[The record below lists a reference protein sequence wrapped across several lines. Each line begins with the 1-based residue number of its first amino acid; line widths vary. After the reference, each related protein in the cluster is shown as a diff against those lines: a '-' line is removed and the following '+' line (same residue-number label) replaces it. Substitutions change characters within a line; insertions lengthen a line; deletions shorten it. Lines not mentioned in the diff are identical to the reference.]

1 MFIIRNSRLQV
12 AVLLLAAS
20 LAVLGQTFRG
30 AITGS
35 VTDATGAVI
44 SGANVKA
51 VSAATGLAREVA
63 TTATG
68 DFAIQD
74 LPLGKYTL
82 TVSHGGFQTVQVD
95 NVEVEVGRVSTVPVK
110 MSVAQQAT
118 EIEVTTAV
126 VALETDSS
134 ALNAV
139 IPNQAVQNVPLNGRD
154 FTQLLKYAPG
164 VNGAGSLNGGRIDQ
178 KNWQIDGADNND
190 IWHNSVSVNQG
201 GVSGVAGTLLPIDAI
216 DQFSLQSHGNAETGR
231 NAGSVNM
238 VIKSGTN
245 DLHGTLYYFN
255 RNDALA
261 ARTPFAPDGSAT
273 PKLKNN
279 QFGGS
284 VGGRVIRNKLF
295 YFLTYERQK
304 FIIGNQTGATEPSG
318 AWVSLATGVLNRYS
332 VPVNSATLNVLSFWP
347 ARGRTGPA
355 TSPNFFGTDVSDNY
369 SDNGIGK
376 IDYIINERHSVA
388 FRYFVGTG
396 QQTAPVSGSYSSPSP
411 YHEYYQVAPSRM
423 HNFSLVYN
431 SVLSSRMVNQVLA
444 GVNYF
449 KQVFVDFDTS
459 FNPVAAGLNTG
470 VTNPTLLGAPDI
482 YISGFDE
489 IGPTPPLGRID
500 TTGHLTETFTYTTG
514 PHQFRFGGEYRRS
527 RGDVFY
533 NRNGRGTFAFDG
545 SQGPWAKDSAVPD
558 NVKSLADYLAGF
570 VQSSS
575 LTVGDQQRNYYAND
589 FNWFAQDTWKVSRS
603 LTLNVGLRWD
613 YFGPFYDPTNRI
625 STFIPSQGG
634 LVYTGHGI
642 DTLYPRRYNNFA
654 PRFGFAYSPG
664 GKWVVRG
671 DYGMFYDRP
680 LLKAFG
686 DNKPPNGGATGVLA
700 NPGSIAPV
708 FSVTRANYTIV
719 PNQLIFGDANVPPPP
734 YGVFSVSQD
743 FKNAYSQNYGLN
755 VQYQLSSSTVFQ
767 VGYVGNLS
775 HRLLIIRDINEPPPS
790 PLGASATRSAQDK
803 LRPYYSAF
811 PQFSTINEIQ
821 SIGNANYHALQASL
835 RTNTWHGLTSQ
846 FSYVYG
852 HSIDDGSAIRS
863 RNPTDSRNLR
873 FDRGNSDFDVRH
885 TFSDYVLYSLPAFAH
900 GPKRVVQGWQL
911 QTLMSFFT
919 GLPFTAY
926 SGRNVSGTFEG
937 RDRVD
942 LVGDPY
948 NGGSQKIITT
958 SSGDKYAQY
967 INPAAFAQPAPGTFG
982 NLARNAL
989 FGPGYADV
997 DLAVVKDTPITERV
1011 RTQFRFEMFNLF
1023 NRANLPI
1030 PGSGGASMT
1039 SPPGTKLNSGSFGRI
1054 FDTVGDY
1061 IGAPGIGAGEPFNIQ
1076 LALKIIF

>member
-1 MFIIRNSRLQV
+1 MGKLRIGI
-12 AVLLLAAS
+12 LAAALLMGS
-20 LAVLGQTFRG
+20 LPARSQTFRG

-35 VTDATGAVI
+35 VTDLTGAGI
-44 SGANVKA
+44 GEATVKA
-51 VSAATGLAREVA
+51 VNAATGLSREIS
-63 TTATG
+63 TGATG
-68 DFAIQD
+68 DFAVQD
-74 LPLGKYTL
+74 LPPGSYTL
-82 TVSHGGFQTVQVD
+82 SISRSGFQTVQVEH
-95 NVEVEVGRVSTVPVK
+95 VEVEVGRISTVPVK

-118 EIEVTTAV
+118 TVEVTSTPAI
-126 VALETDSS
+126 LETDSA

-139 IPNQAVQNVPLNGRD
+139 IPSRAVQDVPLNGRD
-154 FTQLLKYAPG
+154 FTQLVKLAPG

-190 IWHNSVSVNQG
+190 VWHNSVSVNQG

-216 DQFSLQSHGNAETGR
+216 DQFSVQSHGNAETGR
-231 NAGSVNM
+231 NAGSINM

-245 DLHGTLYYFN
+245 DLHGSLYYFN

-261 ARTPFAPDGSAT
+261 ARTPFAPAGSAA

-284 VGGRVIRNKLF
+284 VGGPAVRNKLF

-304 FIIGNQTGATEPSG
+304 FIIGNQTGATEPSA
-318 AWVSLATGVLNRYS
+318 AWVNLATGVLNRYN
-332 VPVNSATLNVLSFWP
+332 VAVNPATLNVLSFWP

-355 TSPNFFGTDVSDNY
+355 SSPNFFSTDNSDNY

-376 IDYIINERHSVA
+376 IDYLINDKNNIA

-396 QQTAPVSGSYSSPSP
+396 KQTAPVGSP
-411 YHEYYQVAPSRM
+411 YLEYYQVAPSRM

-431 SVLSSRMVNQVLA
+431 SVITPRLVNQVLA

-470 VTNPTLLGAPDI
+470 VTNPTLLGSPDI
-482 YISGFDE
+482 TISGFDE
-489 IGPTPPLGRID
+489 IGLTPPLGRID
-500 TTGHLTETFTYTTG
+500 TTGHLTETLTYTTG
-514 PHQFRFGGEYRRS
+514 RHQFRFGGEYRRS

-533 NRNGRGTFAFDG
+533 NRNGRGTFSFDG
-545 SQGPWAKDSAVPD
+545 SQGPWANDATVPD
-558 NVKSLADYLAGF
+558 NLKSLSDYLGGF

-575 LTVGDQQRNYYAND
+575 IVLGDTQRDYYAND
-589 FNWFAQDTWKVSRS
+589 FNWFVQDSWKVSRI
-603 LTLNVGLRWD
+603 LTLNLGLRWD

-634 LVYTGHGI
+634 IVYTGHGI
-642 DTLYPRRYNNFA
+642 DTLYPQRYKNFA
-654 PRFGFAYSPG
+654 PRLGFAYAPSP
-664 GKWVVRG
+664 KWVVRG
-671 DYGMFYDRP
+671 DYGIYYDRP

-686 DNKPPNGGATGVLA
+686 DNRPPNGGASGVLA
-700 NPGSIAPV
+700 NPGSVAPV
-708 FSVTRANYTIV
+708 FTVNRANYTIV
-719 PNQLIFGDANVPPPP
+719 PSQPIFSASNVPPPP
-734 YGVFSVSQD
+734 YGLFSVSQD

-755 VQYQLSSSTVFQ
+755 VQYQISGSTVFQ

-775 HRLLIIRDINEPPPS
+775 RRLLMIRDINQPPPS
-790 PLGASATRSAQDK
+790 PLGASASRSAQDK

-811 PQFSTINEIQ
+811 PQFSTINEIE
-821 SIGNANYHALQASL
+821 SIGNASYHAVNASL
-835 RTNTWHGLTSQ
+835 RINLWHGLTSQ

-863 RNPTDSRNLR
+863 RNPTDSRNVR

-885 TFSDYVLYSLPAFAH
+885 TFTDYIVYALPAFTR
-900 GPKRVVQGWQL
+900 GPKRLVQGWQFNS
-911 QTLMSFFT
+911 QMSFFT
-919 GLPFTAY
+919 GFPFTAY

-942 LVGDPY
+942 LVGDPFQ
-948 NGGSQKIITT
+948 GVSQQIITT
-958 SSGDKYAQY
+958 SSGTKYVQY

-982 NLARNAL
+982 NLGRNAL

-997 DLAVVKDTPITERV
+997 DLAVVKNTPITERV
-1011 RTQFRFEMFNLF
+1011 RAQLRLEMFNLF
-1023 NRANLPI
+1023 NRTNLPI

-1039 SPPGTKLNSGSFGRI
+1039 SPPGTKLNASSFGRI

-1061 IGAPGIGAGEPFNIQ
+1061 NGAPGIGAGEPFNIQ